1 MASGKIAQV
10 CQTLKIQKAEKQ
22 VTLHNSDEVVKWV
35 SKRGIIARVMAGA
48 TSLLLLSH
56 TPVSRKV
63 FQFFHCHKL
72 GDREFLRADYAIEC
86 YGPGWFKFFPLVLVV
101 LGSFTLALP
110 GSIAVFLFKNRHK
123 LYSAAIAQKVGWLY
137 RPYVK
142 GAEFWQVHD
151 VVLKMILTGMLIY
164 IPPSFRATIAAM
176 ITIISIA
183 NLHYFKPHKNKT
195 LFLLCQASFIVT
207 CFKYLTALMIGAAG
221 TNHPQEGL
229 FGYLLVTLDIIFF
242 AIAFF
247 AIVATIIIIRGKIKK
262 MSSVKKRVK
271 GAMHRS
277 LIMGL
282 GKSNISFTKVTPSAL
297 PVVLNVPYTPHTK
310 KKTNENIDND
320 TGLPVKKNKPKLVRK
335 PTNTPTEE
343 WL

>member
-1 MASGKIAQV
+1 
-10 CQTLKIQKAEKQ
+10 
-22 VTLHNSDEVVKWV
+22 
-35 SKRGIIARVMAGA
+35 
-48 TSLLLLSH
+48 
-56 TPVSRKV
+56 
-63 FQFFHCHKL
+63 
-72 GDREFLRADYAIEC
+72 
-86 YGPGWFKFFPLVLVV
+86 
-101 LGSFTLALP
+101 
-110 GSIAVFLFKNRHK
+110 
-123 LYSAAIAQKVGWLY
+123 
-137 RPYVK
+137 
-142 GAEFWQVHD
+142 
-151 VVLKMILTGMLIY
+151 
-164 IPPSFRATIAAM
+164 M

-277 LIMGL
+277 LTMGL
-282 GKSNISFTKVTPSAL
+282 GKSKISFTKVRPSAL
-297 PVVLNVPYTPHTK
+297 PAVLNVPYTPHTK
-310 KKTNENIDND
+310 KNTNENIGND